1 MSKGR
6 LLLLQLSFSLQLL
19 LFLLLSMTDFFAFL
33 PTGSW
38 GPAAGLSSRGSRAE
52 VGEELPGAADGFIL
66 GLLQL
71 AAAMGTA
78 SCGRPRSSAVVT
90 TGAAVA
96 AVTVTTVVSV
106 TDTTAEFCTFAC
118 L

>member
-38 GPAAGLSSRGSRAE
+38 GPAAGLSSRGSKAE
-52 VGEELPGAADGFIL
+52 VGEELPGVADGFIL

-71 AAAMGTA
+71 PAAMGTA

-96 AVTVTTVVSV
+96 AVAV
-106 TDTTAEFCTFAC
+106 TDATAESCTFAC